1 MAGIQALANQ
11 KAGGDQGNPN
21 TTYYSLAR
29 AEYGSSG
36 NASCESSLGNEVS
49 SSCIFYDIT
58 QGDNDQ
64 PCFVGDPDCFAGGL
78 PTYEVGVGVL
88 STSNSSF
95 QDAFAANAGWDFDT
109 GIGTVNAT
117 NLVMAFASSSGTPTA
132 TSTSGTPTPTATP
145 TATPSAT
152 MTATETPTPT
162 ATATPGG
169 GRISVNPKKVKLNAS
184 PAATASAIITIGNT
198 GTGPL
203 TAKVTAPKHA
213 PPFTEVEGG
222 SGILIGPGLN
232 HQVIIV
238 YTPMKEGSRTD
249 QISITSDDPTHK
261 KAIKVKITGKSK

>member
-1 MAGIQALANQ
+1 MAGIQALADQ
-11 KAGGDQGNPN
+11 KAGSDQGNPN

-36 NASCESSLGNEVS
+36 NASCKSSLGNGVS
-49 SSCIFYDIT
+49 NSCIFYDIT

-64 PCFVGDPDCFAGGL
+64 PCIVGYPNCFAGGV
-78 PTYEVGVGVL
+78 PTVPTGVGVL
-88 STSNSSF
+88 STSKSSF

-109 GIGTVNAT
+109 GIGTINAT
-117 NLVMAFASSSGTPTA
+117 NLVMAFAATASATA
-132 TSTSGTPTPTATP
+132 TSTSGMPTATATP

-152 MTATETPTPT
+152 LTATETPTPT

-184 PAATASAIITIGNT
+184 PAATASAIITIANT

-203 TAKVTAPKHA
+203 TANVTAPKHT
-213 PPFTEVEGG
+213 PPFTETEGG

-238 YTPMKEGSRTD
+238 YSPTKKGSTTD
-249 QISITSDDPTHK
+249 QILFTSDDPTHK
-261 KAIKVKITGKSK
+261 KAIKVKIEGKSK